1 MQRRQKL
8 RKRLR
13 RLFVWEKFLSRKAWF
28 DRILK
33 LFLLKEDF
41 LKTFLQDDTIYQ

>member
-1 MQRRQKL
+1 MQKAPEAA
-8 RKRLR
+8 KAAMAF
-13 RLFVWEKFLSRKAWF
+13 FVWGKFLSRKAWF

-41 LKTFLQDDTIYQ
+41 LKTFFGDDTIYK